1 MCPFEIE
8 LMQLQSQSKFQVL
21 RYDHDQL
28 LPKKNSRINVQEI
41 IYYFFP

>member
-28 LPKKNSRINVQEI
+28 LPKKIVELMFRK
-41 IYYFFP
+41 